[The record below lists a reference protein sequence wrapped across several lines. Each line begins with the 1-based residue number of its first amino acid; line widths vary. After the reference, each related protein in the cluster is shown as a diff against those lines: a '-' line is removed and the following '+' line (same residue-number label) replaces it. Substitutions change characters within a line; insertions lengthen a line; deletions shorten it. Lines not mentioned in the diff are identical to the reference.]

1 MRTNDLH
8 TDYFREGF
16 MHYAELLDFNHVNV
30 SIPRKKILKD
40 LDRRVIEY
48 NNFKEYRRLADKIET
63 ALNKLNHAK
72 SVVERLL
79 QKPYEF
85 EIGDKT

>member
-1 MRTNDLH
+1 
-8 TDYFREGF
+8 
-16 MHYAELLDFNHVNV
+16 MHYAELLDFNYVNV
-30 SIPRKKILKD
+30 SIPRKRILKD
-40 LDRRVIEY
+40 LDRRVIKL
-48 NNFKEYRRLADKIET
+48 NDFKEYRKLVDEIEM

-72 SVVERLL
+72 SVVERVL